1 MSSWEC
7 GWQMYVNKQRNKFIT
22 EQYRDLA
29 TEFDAM
35 FGPDSFVGDD
45 MLVHN
50 CNRSFMHE
58 KLFVETFEEV
68 AKAPIY
74 QQMAWRMHVLDF
86 FLKHALRADG
96 NYVEC
101 GVFRGFKSYF
111 LLKKNAE
118 QIKDRKKFLFDTFKG
133 IDPSLADGS
142 PIKRDEHAKDGLYE
156 FVVERFSE
164 FENLEIIR
172 GSVPLSLQTVDVGVV
187 NFVHLDMNSW
197 QAELGALD
205 YFLPKMVP
213 GGVIILDDFGLK
225 THRKQFEKE
234 YPFLVERGLS
244 VLELPTGQGV
254 VLL

>member
-1 MSSWEC
+1 
-7 GWQMYVNKQRNKFIT
+7 MYVNKQRNKFIT

-58 KLFVETFEEV
+58 RLFVETFEEV

-118 QIKDRKKFLFDTFKG
+118 QIKDRKKFLFDTFEG

-142 PIKRDEHAKDGLYE
+142 PIKRVEHAKDGLYE

-164 FENLEIIR
+164 FEKLEIIR
-172 GSVPLSLQTVDVGVV
+172 GSVPLSLKTVDVGVV

-234 YPFLVERGLS
+234 YPFLVDRGLS

>member
-1 MSSWEC
+1 
-7 GWQMYVNKQRNKFIT
+7 MYVSKQRNRYIT

-29 TEFDAM
+29 TEFNSM
-35 FGPDSFVGDD
+35 FGPAAFVGDD
-45 MLVHN
+45 MLIHN
-50 CNRSFMHE
+50 CNLSFMHD
-58 KLFVETFEEV
+58 KLFAETFEEV

-74 QQMAWRMHVLDF
+74 QQMAWRVHVLDF
-86 FLKHALRADG
+86 FFKHALRIDG

-101 GVFRGFKSYF
+101 GVFRGFKSFF

-118 QIKDRKKFLFDTFKG
+118 LIKNRKQFLFDTFEG

-142 PIKRDEHAKDGLYE
+142 PIKQADHAKDGLFE

-164 FENLEIIR
+164 FENLKVIK
-172 GSVPLSLQTVDVGVV
+172 GSVPSSLKTVDVGTV
-187 NFVHLDMNSW
+187 NFLHLDMNSW

-205 YFLPKMVP
+205 YFLPRMSQ

-225 THRKQFEKE
+225 THQKQFEKE
-234 YPFLVERGLS
+234 YPFLIKKGLS